1 MINGLPERLRD
12 MREKL
17 NYSQREVAK
26 RLDVSPSLISG
37 YETGERTP
45 SVEILLQISYLYKC
59 SVDYLLGKSRDG
71 QMLTVPIE
79 GMTPNQIQILTDL
92 VNEFQL
98 QNKNREMAG

>member
-17 NYSQREVAK
+17 SISQREVAK

-45 SVEILLQISYLYKC
+45 SVEILLQLSYLYKC
-59 SVDYLLGKSRDG
+59 SVDYLLGKGRESQAMTIPVDK
-71 QMLTVPIE
+71 L
-79 GMTPNQIQILTDL
+79 TPNQIQILTDL
-92 VNEFQL
+92 INEFQL
-98 QNKNREMAG
+98 QNAK

>member
-17 NYSQREVAK
+17 TYSQREVAK

-45 SVEILLQISYLYKC
+45 SVEVLLQISYLYKC
-59 SVDYLLGKSRDG
+59 SVDYLLGKGRDN
-71 QMLTVPIE
+71 QVLTVPIDR
-79 GMTPNQIQILTDL
+79 MTPNQIQILTDL
-92 VNEFQL
+92 INEFQL
-98 QNKNREMAG
+98 QNTE

>member
-1 MINGLPERLRD
+1 

-59 SVDYLLGKSRDG
+59 SVDYLLGKRKDN
-71 QMLTVPIE
+71 MILTLPID

-92 VNEFQL
+92 INEFQY
-98 QNKNREMAG
+98 QNAK

>member
-17 NYSQREVAK
+17 SYSQRYVAK

-45 SVEILLQISYLYKC
+45 SVEVLLQLSYLYKC
-59 SVDYLLGKSRDG
+59 SVDYLLGKGREEMALS
-71 QMLTVPIE
+71 VPIDR
-79 GMTPNQIQILTDL
+79 MTPNQVQILTDL
-92 VNEFQL
+92 INEFQL
-98 QNKNREMAG
+98 RNTK